1 MVQMPQEFGTL
12 SLMALS
18 AVSSYDI
25 FLKEE
30 IEVYRLMLCRDELL
44 SSDPSSCLH
53 CGTILSRINQ
63 LENELSD
70 FESQFAA

>member
-1 MVQMPQEFGTL
+1 M
-12 SLMALS
+12 
-18 AVSSYDI
+18 SSYDT

-30 IEVYRLMLCRDELL
+30 IEVHRLMLCRDEFLP
-44 SSDPSSCLH
+44 SDPSSCIH
-53 CGTILSRINQ
+53 CGTLLSKIKQ